1 MSTLH
6 RRTYIV
12 VDEAHLVPQW
22 GEEFRP
28 MFKNICNV
36 RSIDSNLISVLA
48 LTATASVK
56 LQKTIVSQLTMRKP
70 VFLRSLPILNGNI
83 KIIIRERPPS
93 TGGNNKVEFAYDYIY
108 KPVFL
113 DLLMNADSFPLTI
126 IYSKLKWCAYSYDL
140 AKRILKDDMY
150 LGTPCPENSRVVQYH
165 STQPENVNSQII
177 EELKNNDRVKV
188 VLATIALGMG
198 ADLQNVKRIIHAG
211 PPTSPEVY
219 VQEVGRAGRDG
230 QAAEAVLYFNNSDLA
245 EKPVEKGMIEFVRL
259 KSCRRQ
265 YLSTYFDAPIESVN
279 NCCDVCS
286 NDRSNIRGF
295 KVPSLEQRHH
305 VRLSLQTYV
314 NDDSSGELAFL
325 LSEEKL
331 QTIVH
336 CFEYIRDETS
346 LSSLL
351 NANVPEAVSN
361 SLFSILSLFQN
372 S

>member
-1 MSTLH
+1 MPTGYGKSLIFEILPFVDFSLYDRQCLVVLVCPLNVIIEQEIAKLGSKSIRASDLVNDDESDNLTKLKSILYVVGHPEDITKPSILEKMSTLH

-56 LQKTIVSQLTMRKP
+56 LQKTIASQLTMRKP

-165 STQPENVNSQII
+165 STQPENV
-177 EELKNNDRVKV
+177 
-188 VLATIALGMG
+188 
-198 ADLQNVKRIIHAG
+198 
-211 PPTSPEVY
+211 
-219 VQEVGRAGRDG
+219 
-230 QAAEAVLYFNNSDLA
+230 
-245 EKPVEKGMIEFVRL
+245 
-259 KSCRRQ
+259 C
-265 YLSTYFDAPIESVN
+265 ST
-279 NCCDVCS
+279 
-286 NDRSNIRGF
+286 
-295 KVPSLEQRHH
+295 
-305 VRLSLQTYV
+305 
-314 NDDSSGELAFL
+314 
-325 LSEEKL
+325 
-331 QTIVH
+331 
-336 CFEYIRDETS
+336 
-346 LSSLL
+346 
-351 NANVPEAVSN
+351 
-361 SLFSILSLFQN
+361 
-372 S
+372 

>member
-1 MSTLH
+1 
-6 RRTYIV
+6 
-12 VDEAHLVPQW
+12 
-22 GEEFRP
+22 
-28 MFKNICNV
+28 
-36 RSIDSNLISVLA
+36 
-48 LTATASVK
+48 
-56 LQKTIVSQLTMRKP
+56 
-70 VFLRSLPILNGNI
+70 
-83 KIIIRERPPS
+83 
-93 TGGNNKVEFAYDYIY
+93 
-108 KPVFL
+108 
-113 DLLMNADSFPLTI
+113 
-126 IYSKLKWCAYSYDL
+126 
-140 AKRILKDDMY
+140 
-150 LGTPCPENSRVVQYH
+150 
-165 STQPENVNSQII
+165 
-177 EELKNNDRVKV
+177 
-188 VLATIALGMG
+188 MG

-245 EKPVEKGMIEFVRL
+245 EKPVENSMIEFVRL

-314 NDDSSGELAFL
+314 NADSSGELAFL